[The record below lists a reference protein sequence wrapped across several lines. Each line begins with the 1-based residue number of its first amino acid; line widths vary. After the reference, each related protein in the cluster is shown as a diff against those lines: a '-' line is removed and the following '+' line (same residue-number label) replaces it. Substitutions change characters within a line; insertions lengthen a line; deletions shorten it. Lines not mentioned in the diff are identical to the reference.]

1 MAIDMTPVCELIEQ
15 TIHYE
20 VYEGN
25 LTLLPPSYPQG
36 IVIITCLGF
45 ERLSGEVIDRIPLPN
60 NQYREVTSW
69 LTLYRYQLDMMRAV
83 DIHLATSPLVPF
95 EMECSTVVS
104 TLDHHAPRLANDHG
118 LGISPLNVTYTMEL
132 ESEVPLHRM
141 TADFT
146 VRALDVTR
154 VSRETYPVECVDLDV
169 MGLRKKK

>member
-1 MAIDMTPVCELIEQ
+1 MAIDITPICEVIER

-36 IVIITCLGF
+36 IIIITCLGF
-45 ERLSGEVIDRIPLPN
+45 ERLSGEVIDREPIGTTD
-60 NQYREVTSW
+60 QYREVISW

-83 DIHLATSPLVPF
+83 DMHLETTPLVPF

-104 TLDHHAPRLANDHG
+104 ALDYNAPQLANDHG
-118 LGISPLNVTYTMEL
+118 LGISPLNVNYSMEL
-132 ESEVPLHRM
+132 DNEIPLHRM

-146 VRALDVTR
+146 IRALDVTR
-154 VSRETYPVECVDLDV
+154 MSSLGTPVQCVDLDI
-169 MGLRKKK
+169 MGIRRH